1 MAAYG
6 PKIYPSAQSF
16 SNFYF
21 LFFVCG
27 DAGCVYTL
35 FKIERFP
42 VCSKKLKRLFQNKK
56 EGQPQDVSKKFQNYG
71 TIFRFEILF
80 EASLQAS
87 KL

>member
-1 MAAYG
+1 MAL
-6 PKIYPSAQSF
+6 KFIRQHRVF
-16 SNFYF
+16 QIFIFYF
-21 LFFVCG
+21 SFAEMR
-27 DAGCVYTL
+27 DACTHFL
-35 FKIERFP
+35 KSKKNLRFP